1 MQFLGPGAGVPI
13 ISHNLYM
20 PLCKE
25 RESGP
30 RRTFWGTDLTRMPCA
45 YYECITLFTEHLP
58 WLQGEAQL

>member
-1 MQFLGPGAGVPI
+1 
-13 ISHNLYM
+13 M